1 MRASYRCGV
10 STPLQRVLVACRAM
24 EASGGPIE
32 TATLARLAGCGAR
45 QLQRDF
51 TGSVGVTPRDYGRS
65 VRTMLARAALRS
77 APTVTEAIHDAG
89 YGSVRA
95 FYEEAGRRLGMTPS
109 EFASGASGELLIWA
123 ATPSAIGV
131 LIAVASARG
140 LCAVRIGTDE
150 ATIERQVAKGFAR
163 ARLVRDDDAMTDVMT
178 ALRAL
183 ALTGSAASLPVDI
196 RGTAFQAR
204 VWQALREIPA
214 GQTRTYAELAAGIG
228 SPRGARAV
236 ASACAGNPIALAI
249 PCHRV
254 IRGDGSLAGYAWGL
268 EVKEQLLALEADRH
282 ASTGSRVPQRFA
294 GMNRQ

>member
-1 MRASYRCGV
+1 M
-10 STPLQRVLVACRAM
+10 QRVLVACRAM

-32 TATLARLAGCGAR
+32 TATLASLAVCSAR

-51 TGSVGVTPRDYGRS
+51 TGSVGVTPREYGRS
-65 VRTMLARAALRS
+65 VRTTLARVALRS
-77 APTVTEAIHDAG
+77 ASTVTEVINDAG

-109 EFASGASGELLIWA
+109 EFASGARGELLIWA
-123 ATPSAIGV
+123 MAPSAVGI

-140 LCAVRIGTDE
+140 LCAVRIGTSE
-150 ATIERQVAKGFAR
+150 ATLELKIATEFSNAN
-163 ARLVRDDDAMTDVMT
+163 LIRDEEAMTDVMT

-183 ALTGSAASLPVDI
+183 ALTGSNANLPLDI

-204 VWQALREIPA
+204 VWQALREIPS
-214 GQTRTYAELAAGIG
+214 GQTRTYTEVAGEIG

-236 ASACAGNPIALAI
+236 ASACANNPIALAI

-268 EVKEQLLALEADRH
+268 EVKEQLLALEARGNEVPV
-282 ASTGSRVPQRFA
+282 TGKNGR
-294 GMNRQ
+294 

>member
-1 MRASYRCGV
+1 M
-10 STPLQRVLVACRAM
+10 QRVLVACRAM
-24 EASGGPIE
+24 EASGGPID
-32 TATLARLAGCGAR
+32 TATLARLAVCSAR

-51 TGSVGVTPRDYGRS
+51 TGSVGVTPREYGRS
-65 VRTMLARAALRS
+65 VRTILARAALRNV
-77 APTVTEAIHDAG
+77 PTVTEAINDAG

-109 EFASGASGELLIWA
+109 EFASGARGELLIWA
-123 ATPSAIGV
+123 MAPSAVGI

-140 LCAVRIGTDE
+140 LCAVRIGTSE
-150 ATIERQVAKGFAR
+150 ATLELKIATEFSNAN
-163 ARLVRDDDAMTDVMT
+163 LIRDEEAMTDVMT

-183 ALTGSAASLPVDI
+183 ALTGSNANLPLDI

-204 VWQALREIPA
+204 VWQALREIPS
-214 GQTRTYAELAAGIG
+214 GQTRTYTEVAGEIG

-236 ASACAGNPIALAI
+236 ASACANNPIALAI

-268 EVKEQLLALEADRH
+268 EVKEQLLALEARGNEVPV
-282 ASTGSRVPQRFA
+282 TGKNGR
-294 GMNRQ
+294 